1 MNNHLYKYIQ
11 DQGAKNVEVDP
22 DIKKEYENQK
32 KYLKNSVH
40 SLEKRLEMEKNIH
53 KEDNMRIM
61 NGNQELIDIIN
72 VLRASV
78 QAKDREF
85 KKKKNELKEIAPEA
99 LKPEAGE
106 GASLTPV
113 ASHESLQDQ
122 QSMEQ
127 LQE

>member
-1 MNNHLYKYIQ
+1 
-11 DQGAKNVEVDP
+11 
-22 DIKKEYENQK
+22 
-32 KYLKNSVH
+32 
-40 SLEKRLEMEKNIH
+40 MEKNIH

-78 QAKDREF
+78 QAKDREY

-106 GASLTPV
+106 EGASLTPV
-113 ASHESLQDQ
+113 ASHESLPD
-122 QSMEQ
+122 
-127 LQE
+127 